1 MIVANQAE
9 RVESF
14 QGTRSDDSEITMYCS
29 VIEQNDRVCFVT
41 NVDRKSYGD
50 FSTPRGGD
58 TARREGSP
66 RQTDKSAMG
75 EKDAIDK
82 GRI

>member
-1 MIVANQAE
+1 M
-9 RVESF
+9 ESF
-14 QGTRSDDSEITMYCS
+14 QGTQLDDSEITMRYS
-29 VIEQNDRVCFVT
+29 NRVKTIVFALLKTSIGKAMVT
-41 NVDRKSYGD
+41 FLPHEAMGYFHG
-50 FSTPRGGD
+50 
-58 TARREGSP
+58 REGSP